1 MHVVA
6 TAGHVDHGKS
16 SLILRL
22 TGIDPDRWEE
32 EKRRGLTIDLGFAW
46 TTLPSGREIGFV
58 DVPGHERFVRNM
70 LAGVGPVRLVLFV
83 VAADEGA
90 PVVACSSSTGRGL
103 DQLVAAIDAM
113 VAEAPAPQDRGRP
126 RIDIDRSFTIRGAGT
141 VVTGTLTGGTLR
153 VGNEVVV
160 LPEGRTA
167 RIRSLQ
173 THRRTVEVAEPVSR
187 VAANLASTSREEV
200 VRGDVLVRPGQWRPT
215 SVVEA
220 RLRPVRSMDRPLS
233 TRGAFKL
240 YAGSAERDARLRLYG
255 DGFARIRLSRPVVV
269 EVGDGFV
276 LREAGRGETL
286 AGGVILDPDP
296 PARPGRDPEDRLARR
311 ESARPEDL
319 PAVVVAERGAVRAAT
334 LPLLAGA
341 APASIA
347 GTTRVGGWWVADER
361 LADLRRR
368 VIRTLEAYHRE
379 QPLRPGLDA
388 GDLRRAILTDSL
400 DHDLLD
406 AVLQTLL
413 EDGVLAREGPVVR
426 LAEHRVTLG
435 DREPQ
440 AERLVA
446 AVARGEPTP
455 PSVPELAASGFAR
468 DMIEACVRTGR
479 LARVSPELVVT
490 PAFLARAEEAARA
503 EAALPEGLTV
513 SRFRE
518 LLGTTRKYALPIL
531 ASFDARG
538 LTRRDGDIRRPGPSG
553 HVLGLQLGPQPSGHH
568 RFPVFQ
574 RHLPGHEGQTAHDP
588 NGHVR
593 GDGRSRRWEVDA
605 ELAEPSLRAHALAGA
620 ASGALPLAEDGLPL
634 DLVQAA
640 PDAVGLTVAQ
650 GVLEALRPNRA
661 AGADGLGAL
670 LAGLLLL
677 LALEVVRREELL
689 GVLAAARR
697 VVLPADVPVVDGQV
711 RHRRPPNFS
720 NFPCANLASLTL
732 PQTPSIWQDLNDK
745 NETPA
750 PESDRLSSGGGGGLV
765 DRLDRLY
772 ETARALGEET
782 RFKVYR
788 AICVA
793 DDPVPVSA
801 LADSFSLHPNAIRQH
816 LGRLEQAGLV
826 VSRADR
832 DGIGAGR

>member
-22 TGIDPDRWEE
+22 TGIDPDRWAE

-83 VAADEGA
+83 VAADEGWKPQSEEHLEIVDVLGVDAAVVAVTKADLVEEDDLMIRIDEIADRLAGTALEGA

-113 VAEAPAPQDRGRP
+113 VSEAPAPQDRGRP

-220 RLRPVRSMDRPLS
+220 RLRPVRSMDRPLT

-255 DGFARIRLSRPVVV
+255 HGFGRIRLSRPVVV
-269 EVGDGFV
+269 EAGDRFV

-286 AGGVILDPDP
+286 SGGVVLDPDP
-296 PARPGRDPEDRLARR
+296 PARPGRDPEVRLARR
-311 ESARPEDL
+311 ESARREDL

-361 LADLRRR
+361 LADIRRR
-368 VIRTLEAYHRE
+368 IIRTLEAYHRE

-400 DHDLLD
+400 DPDLLD

-413 EDGVLAREGPVVR
+413 EGGVLAREGPVLR

-440 AERLVA
+440 AKRLVA

-455 PSVPELAASGFAR
+455 PTVPELAASGFAR

-538 LTRRDGDIRRPGPSG
+538 LTRRDGDIRRPGPS
-553 HVLGLQLGPQPSGHH
+553 
-568 RFPVFQ
+568 
-574 RHLPGHEGQTAHDP
+574 A
-588 NGHVR
+588 
-593 GDGRSRRWEVDA
+593 
-605 ELAEPSLRAHALAGA
+605 
-620 ASGALPLAEDGLPL
+620 
-634 DLVQAA
+634 
-640 PDAVGLTVAQ
+640 
-650 GVLEALRPNRA
+650 
-661 AGADGLGAL
+661 
-670 LAGLLLL
+670 
-677 LALEVVRREELL
+677 
-689 GVLAAARR
+689 
-697 VVLPADVPVVDGQV
+697 
-711 RHRRPPNFS
+711 
-720 NFPCANLASLTL
+720 
-732 PQTPSIWQDLNDK
+732 
-745 NETPA
+745 
-750 PESDRLSSGGGGGLV
+750 
-765 DRLDRLY
+765 
-772 ETARALGEET
+772 
-782 RFKVYR
+782 
-788 AICVA
+788 
-793 DDPVPVSA
+793 
-801 LADSFSLHPNAIRQH
+801 
-816 LGRLEQAGLV
+816 
-826 VSRADR
+826 
-832 DGIGAGR
+832 